1 MLPQGEVSKKV
12 PLSRANR
19 QRASE
24 GVQGFRPAARLP
36 IPLWDGTEK
45 VDAGNEI
52 SLALSTCLIELHRE
66 SIVERPADH

>member
-1 MLPQGEVSKKV
+1 MLPQGVVSKKV

-19 QRASE
+19 QRASD
-24 GVQGFRPAARLP
+24 GVQGFHPAARLP

-52 SLALSTCLIELHRE
+52 SMALSTCLIELHRE